1 MLAMLPLP
9 VLTAYTGYVSP
20 ALAMCMVLGTYRSP
34 SAFMLSMHTYGTPSA
49 VFTVRSQSASA
60 RVVVCASAGTHSI
73 IANSAMIHFVKT
85 PLPGGMKTCSAAARS
100 DERVACIAPRRKG
113 EIGLRFF
120 INKFC
125 LAFTFQTFC
134 MRLMQKP
141 CGYMAKILINSEMS
155 NIYAVFQ

>member
-1 MLAMLPLP
+1 
-9 VLTAYTGYVSP
+9 
-20 ALAMCMVLGTYRSP
+20 
-34 SAFMLSMHTYGTPSA
+34 
-49 VFTVRSQSASA
+49 
-60 RVVVCASAGTHSI
+60 
-73 IANSAMIHFVKT
+73 
-85 PLPGGMKTCSAAARS
+85 MKTCSAAAWS

-141 CGYMAKILINSEMS
+141 WGYMAKILINSEMS
-155 NIYAVFQ
+155 NIYTVFQ